1 MHAGPAGFNRRKDV
15 KIIIVGAGEVG
26 YNIASRLASEN
37 KQVVVIEKNP
47 DLARVLFEDLDVQV
61 IEGSGSSPA
70 ILTQAGI
77 QETDILLAV
86 TDSDEINLTA
96 CLVTNLL
103 SPSTKKLARIR
114 NTDFDAYHETFK
126 NQIPYIDTIIN
137 PEIEVVNTIRRLV
150 DIPQA
155 LDAGGFAD
163 EKVRYTGIRIGYD
176 SVMAGVCLKDFQDR
190 FGSNRPLI
198 AAIIRKNEVI
208 VPRGDDCIFPE
219 DLVYFVCQADQLQD
233 TLKLFGIEVK
243 PIQSALIVGGG
254 RIGARLAE
262 QMEKEGIKTR
272 IIEAS
277 KSRCLELAEQMDK
290 TVVLHGDGSDQKLFL
305 EENLNQIDA
314 VISVTDDDETNVLVS
329 LLAKNLGVENTVT
342 RIGKSSYYPFL
353 ATIGI
358 EKVVSPRLSAV
369 SSILQN
375 VRQGKVL
382 SDISIFGER
391 GEFIQA
397 IALETSDITDRPL
410 KDIHMPKGALL
421 VCIIRNGTIII
432 PAGDSVV
439 TPGDQIIVFTV
450 KHAVK
455 KMEKLLTVKLEFF

>member
-1 MHAGPAGFNRRKDV
+1 
-15 KIIIVGAGEVG
+15 
-26 YNIASRLASEN
+26 
-37 KQVVVIEKNP
+37 VVIEKDP

-70 ILTQAGI
+70 VLSEAGI
-77 QETDILLAV
+77 QDTDILLAV

-114 NTDFDAYHETFK
+114 NTDFDRFHEIFK
-126 NQIPYIDTIIN
+126 TQIPHIDTIIN

-155 LDAGGFAD
+155 LDTGEFAD
-163 EKVRYTGIRIGYD
+163 GKVRYTGIRID
-176 SVMAGVCLKDFQDR
+176 AASTMAGMCLKDFQER
-190 FGSNRPLI
+190 FGDTRPLI
-198 AAIIRKNEVI
+198 AAIVRKDEVI
-208 VPRGDDCIFPE
+208 VPRGSDCIFPD
-219 DLVYFVCQADQLQD
+219 DLVYFVSHADQLKQ
-233 TLKLFGIEVK
+233 TLKIFGIQMK
-243 PIQSALIVGGG
+243 PIRSALIVGGG
-254 RIGARLAE
+254 RVGARLAR
-262 QMEKEGIKTR
+262 QMEEEGIMTR
-272 IIEAS
+272 LIEAD
-277 KSRCLELAEQMDK
+277 KARCLELAEQMDK

-329 LLAKNLGVENTVT
+329 LLAKNLGVKNTVT

-353 ATIGI
+353 TTIGI

-369 SSILQN
+369 SAILQK

-397 IALETSDITDRPL
+397 VALETSDITNRPL
-410 KDIHMPKGALL
+410 KDLNMPKGALL
-421 VCIIRNGTIII
+421 VCIIRDGDIII
-432 PAGDSVV
+432 PTGNSVV
-439 TPGDQIIVFTV
+439 TPGDQIILFTV
-450 KHAVK
+450 KQAVK

>member
-1 MHAGPAGFNRRKDV
+1 M

-26 YNIASRLASEN
+26 YNIASRLASES

-47 DLARVLFEDLDVQV
+47 DLTRALFEDLDVQV

-70 ILTQAGI
+70 MLTQAGI
-77 QETDILLAV
+77 EETDILLAV

-96 CLVTNLL
+96 CLVTNIL
-103 SPSTKKLARIR
+103 SPTTKKLARIR
-114 NTDFDAYHETFK
+114 NTDFDAFHDTFK
-126 NQIPYIDTIIN
+126 KQIPYIDTIIN
-137 PEIEVVNTIRRLV
+137 PEIEVVKTIRRLV

-155 LDAGGFAD
+155 LDAGDFAD
-163 EKVRYTGIRIGYD
+163 GKVLYTGLRID
-176 SVMAGVCLKDFQDR
+176 AASVMAGMCLKDFQER
-190 FGSNRPLI
+190 FGDSRPLI

-208 VPRGDDCIFPE
+208 VPRGNDSIFPG
-219 DLVYFVCQADQLQD
+219 DLVYFVSHADQIRS
-233 TLKLFGIEVK
+233 TLKKFGIQVT

-254 RIGARLAE
+254 RIGARLAGR
-262 QMEKEGIKTR
+262 MEKEGIKTR
-272 IIEAS
+272 LIEAS
-277 KSRCLELAEQMDK
+277 RKRCLELAEQMDK
-290 TVVLHGDGSDQKLFL
+290 TVILHGDGSDQKLFL

-314 VISVTDDDETNVLVS
+314 VISVTNDDETNVLVS

-342 RIGKSSYYPFL
+342 RIGKSGYYPFL

-369 SSILQN
+369 SAILQN

-397 IALETSDITDRPL
+397 IALETSDITDQPL
-410 KDIHMPKGALL
+410 KDIDIPKGALL
-421 VCIIRNGTIII
+421 VCIIRNGSIII
-432 PAGDSVV
+432 PTGDSVV
-439 TPGDQIIVFTV
+439 TPGDQIILFAV
-450 KHAVK
+450 KQAVK

>member
-1 MHAGPAGFNRRKDV
+1 M
-15 KIIIVGAGEVG
+15 KIIIIGAGEVG
-26 YNIASRLASEN
+26 YNIASRMASEN

-47 DLARVLFEDLDVQV
+47 DLARILFEDLDVQV
-61 IEGSGSSPA
+61 IEGSGSSPTT
-70 ILTQAGI
+70 LNQAGI

-114 NTDFDAYHETFK
+114 NTDFDSFHDIFK
-126 NQIPYIDTIIN
+126 TQIPYIDTIIN
-137 PEIEVVNTIRRLV
+137 PEIEVVKTIRRLV

-155 LDAGGFAD
+155 LDTGDFAD
-163 EKVRYTGIRIGYD
+163 GKVRYTGIRID
-176 SVMAGVCLKDFQDR
+176 AASVMAGMCLKDFHER
-190 FGSNRPLI
+190 FGNTRPLI
-198 AAIIRKNEVI
+198 AAIVRKDEVI
-208 VPRGDDCIFPE
+208 VPRGNDFIFPG
-219 DLVYFVCQADQLQD
+219 DLVYFVSHADQLKE
-233 TLKLFGIEVK
+233 TLKIFGIQMK
-243 PIQSALIVGGG
+243 PIRSALIVGGG
-254 RIGARLAE
+254 RVGARLAR
-262 QMEKEGIKTR
+262 QMEEEGIMTR
-272 IIEAS
+272 LIEAD
-277 KSRCLELAEQMDK
+277 KARCLELAEQMDK

-342 RIGKSSYYPFL
+342 RIGKSGYYPFL
-353 ATIGI
+353 STIGI

-397 IALETSDITDRPL
+397 VALETSDITNRPL
-410 KDIHMPKGALL
+410 KDLNMPKGALL
-421 VCIIRNGTIII
+421 VCIIRDGDIII
-432 PAGDSVV
+432 PTGDSVV

-450 KHAVK
+450 KQAVK

>member
-1 MHAGPAGFNRRKDV
+1 V

-37 KQVVVIEKNP
+37 KQVVVIEKDP

-70 ILTQAGI
+70 VLTRAGI
-77 QETDILLAV
+77 EEADMLLAV

-103 SPSTKKLARIR
+103 SPNTKKLARIR
-114 NTDFDAYHETFK
+114 NTDFDRFHEIFK
-126 NQIPYIDTIIN
+126 TQIPHIDTIIN
-137 PEIEVVNTIRRLV
+137 PEIEVVKTIRRLV

-155 LDAGGFAD
+155 LG
-163 EKVRYTGIRIGYD
+163 
-176 SVMAGVCLKDFQDR
+176 MCLKDFHDR
-190 FGSNRPLI
+190 FGDSRPLI
-198 AAIIRKNEVI
+198 AAIVRKNEVI
-208 VPRGDDCIFPE
+208 VPRGSDHIYPG
-219 DLVYFVCQADQLQD
+219 DLVYFVSHSDRLKK
-233 TLKLFGIEVK
+233 TLTLFDIQIK

-254 RIGARLAE
+254 RVGARLAA
-262 QMEKEGIKTR
+262 QMETEGIRTR
-272 IIEAS
+272 LIEAD
-277 KSRCLELAEQMDK
+277 KARCMELAGQMEK

-305 EENLNQIDA
+305 EENLNQTDA

-329 LLAKNLGVENTVT
+329 LLAKNLGVKNTVT
-342 RIGKSSYYPFL
+342 RIGKSGYYPFL
-353 ATIGI
+353 NTIGI

-397 IALETSDITDRPL
+397 VALETSDITNRPL

-421 VCIIRNGTIII
+421 VCIIRNDDIII
-432 PAGDSVV
+432 PTGDSVV
-439 TPGDQIIVFTV
+439 NPGDQIIVF
-450 KHAVK
+450 AVK
-455 KMEKLLTVKLEFF
+455 QAVRKMEKLLTVKLEFF

>member
-1 MHAGPAGFNRRKDV
+1 V

-26 YNIASRLASEN
+26 YNIASRMALEN
-37 KQVVVIEKNP
+37 KQVVVIEKDP

-70 ILTQAGI
+70 VLTRAGI
-77 QETDILLAV
+77 EEADMLLAV

-103 SPSTKKLARIR
+103 SPNTKKLARIR
-114 NTDFDAYHETFK
+114 NTDFDRFHEIFK
-126 NQIPYIDTIIN
+126 TQIPHIDTIIN
-137 PEIEVVNTIRRLV
+137 PEIEVVKTIRRLV

-155 LDAGGFAD
+155 LDIGAFAD
-163 EKVRYTGIRIGYD
+163 GKVRYTGIRID
-176 SVMAGVCLKDFQDR
+176 AASSMAGMCLKDFHDR
-190 FGSNRPLI
+190 FGDSRPLI
-198 AAIIRKNEVI
+198 AAIVRKNEVI
-208 VPRGDDCIFPE
+208 VPRGSDHIYPG
-219 DLVYFVCQADQLQD
+219 DLVYFVSHSDRLKK
-233 TLKLFGIEVK
+233 TLTLFDIQIK

-254 RIGARLAE
+254 RVGARLAA
-262 QMEKEGIKTR
+262 QMETEGIRTR
-272 IIEAS
+272 LIEAD
-277 KSRCLELAEQMDK
+277 KARCMELAGQMEK

-305 EENLNQIDA
+305 EENLNQTDA

-329 LLAKNLGVENTVT
+329 LLAKNLGVKNTVT
-342 RIGKSSYYPFL
+342 RIGKSGYYPFL
-353 ATIGI
+353 NTIGI

-397 IALETSDITDRPL
+397 VALETSDITNRPL

-421 VCIIRNGTIII
+421 VCIIRNDDIII
-432 PAGDSVV
+432 PTGDSVV
-439 TPGDQIIVFTV
+439 NPGDQIIVF
-450 KHAVK
+450 AVK
-455 KMEKLLTVKLEFF
+455 QAVRKMEKLLTVKLEFF

>member
-1 MHAGPAGFNRRKDV
+1 M

-26 YNIASRLASEN
+26 YNIASRLASES
-37 KQVVVIEKNP
+37 KQVVVIEKNSE
-47 DLARVLFEDLDVQV
+47 LARVLFEDLDVQV

-70 ILTQAGI
+70 VLTRAGI

-114 NTDFDAYHETFK
+114 NTDFDAYHEIFQ

-137 PEIEVVNTIRRLV
+137 PEIEVVKTIRRLV

-155 LDAGGFAD
+155 LDAGDFAD
-163 EKVRYTGIRIGYD
+163 GKVRYIGIRID
-176 SVMAGVCLKDFQDR
+176 AASVMAGMCLKNFQER
-190 FGSNRPLI
+190 FGDARPLI
-198 AAIIRKNEVI
+198 AAIVRKDEVI
-208 VPRGDDCIFPE
+208 VPRGKDCIFPG
-219 DLVYFVCQADQLQD
+219 DLVYFVSHADQIQD
-233 TLKLFGIEVK
+233 TLKIFGIKIK

-254 RIGARLAE
+254 RIGARLAG

-277 KSRCLELAEQMDK
+277 KARCLELAEQMDN

-329 LLAKNLGVENTVT
+329 LLAKNLGVKNTVT

-353 ATIGI
+353 STIGI

-369 SSILQN
+369 SSILRN

-397 IALETSDITDRPL
+397 VALETSDITDQPL
-410 KDIHMPKGALL
+410 KDIAVPKGALL
-421 VCIIRNGTIII
+421 VCIIRNGSIII
-432 PAGDSVV
+432 PSGESVV
-439 TPGDQIIVFTV
+439 TPGDQIIVFAV
-450 KHAVK
+450 KQAVK

>member
-1 MHAGPAGFNRRKDV
+1 MA
-15 KIIIVGAGEVG
+15 
-26 YNIASRLASEN
+26 LEN
-37 KQVVVIEKNP
+37 KQVVVIEKDP

-70 ILTQAGI
+70 VLSEAGI
-77 QETDILLAV
+77 QDTDILLAV

-114 NTDFDAYHETFK
+114 NTDFDRFHEIFK
-126 NQIPYIDTIIN
+126 TQIPHIDTIIN

-155 LDAGGFAD
+155 LDTGEFAD
-163 EKVRYTGIRIGYD
+163 GKVRYTGIRID
-176 SVMAGVCLKDFQDR
+176 AASTMAGMCLKDFQER
-190 FGSNRPLI
+190 FGDTRPLI
-198 AAIIRKNEVI
+198 AAIVRKDEVI
-208 VPRGDDCIFPE
+208 VPRGSDCIFPD
-219 DLVYFVCQADQLQD
+219 DLVYFVSHADQLKQ
-233 TLKLFGIEVK
+233 TLKIFGIQMK
-243 PIQSALIVGGG
+243 PIRSALIVGGG
-254 RIGARLAE
+254 RVGARLAR
-262 QMEKEGIKTR
+262 QMEEEGIMTR
-272 IIEAS
+272 LIEAD
-277 KSRCLELAEQMDK
+277 KARCLELAEQMDK

-329 LLAKNLGVENTVT
+329 LLAKNLGVKNTVT

-353 ATIGI
+353 TTIGI

-369 SSILQN
+369 SAILQK

-397 IALETSDITDRPL
+397 VALETSDITNRPL
-410 KDIHMPKGALL
+410 KDLNMPKGALL
-421 VCIIRNGTIII
+421 VCIIRDGDIII
-432 PAGDSVV
+432 PTGNSVV
-439 TPGDQIIVFTV
+439 TPGDQIILFTV
-450 KHAVK
+450 KQAVK

>member
-1 MHAGPAGFNRRKDV
+1 V

-26 YNIASRLASEN
+26 YNIASRLASES

-70 ILTQAGI
+70 VLTRAGI

-86 TDSDEINLTA
+86 TDSDETNLTA
-96 CLVTNLL
+96 CLVTNML

-114 NTDFDAYHETFK
+114 NTDFDAYHEIFK

-137 PEIEVVNTIRRLV
+137 PEIEVVKTIRRLV

-155 LDAGGFAD
+155 LDAGDFAD
-163 EKVRYTGIRIGYD
+163 GKIRYTGIRID
-176 SVMAGVCLKDFQDR
+176 AASVMAGMCLKDFQER
-190 FGSNRPLI
+190 FGDKRPLI

-208 VPRGDDCIFPE
+208 VPRGKDCIFPG
-219 DLVYFVCQADQLQD
+219 DLVYFVSHADQVHD
-233 TLKLFGIEVK
+233 TLKIFGIQIK

-254 RIGARLAE
+254 RIGARLAG
-262 QMEKEGIKTR
+262 QMEAEGIKTR
-272 IIEAS
+272 LIEAS
-277 KSRCLELAEQMDK
+277 KARCLELAEQMDN

-353 ATIGI
+353 STIGI

-369 SSILQN
+369 SSILGN

-397 IALETSDITDRPL
+397 VALETSGITDRPL
-410 KDIHMPKGALL
+410 KDIDVPKGALL
-421 VCIIRNGTIII
+421 VCIIRNGSIII
-432 PAGDSVV
+432 PSGESVV

-450 KHAVK
+450 KQAVK

>member
-1 MHAGPAGFNRRKDV
+1 V

-26 YNIASRLASEN
+26 YNIASRLASES

-61 IEGSGSSPA
+61 IEGSGSSPTV
-70 ILTQAGI
+70 LSRAGI
-77 QETDILLAV
+77 QDTDILLAV

-114 NTDFDAYHETFK
+114 NTDFDSFHDIFK
-126 NQIPYIDTIIN
+126 TQTPYIDTIIN
-137 PEIEVVNTIRRLV
+137 PEIEVVKTIRRLV

-155 LDAGGFAD
+155 LDTGDFAD
-163 EKVRYTGIRIGYD
+163 GKVRYTGIRID
-176 SVMAGVCLKDFQDR
+176 SASIMAGTCLKDFQER
-190 FGSNRPLI
+190 FGPARPLI
-198 AAIIRKNEVI
+198 AAIVRKDEVI
-208 VPRGDDCIFPE
+208 VPRGTDSIYPG
-219 DLVYFVCQADQLQD
+219 DLVYFVSHADQLKD
-233 TLKLFGIEVK
+233 TLKIFGIQIK

-254 RIGARLAE
+254 RIGARLAT
-262 QMEKEGIKTR
+262 QMENEGIKTR
-272 IIEAS
+272 LIEAD
-277 KSRCLELAEQMDK
+277 KARCLELAEQMDK

-353 ATIGI
+353 TTIGI

-397 IALETSDITDRPL
+397 VALETSDITNRPL
-410 KDIHMPKGALL
+410 KDLDIPKGALL
-421 VCIIRNGTIII
+421 VCIIRNGDIII
-432 PAGDSVV
+432 PTGESVV

-450 KHAVK
+450 KQAVK